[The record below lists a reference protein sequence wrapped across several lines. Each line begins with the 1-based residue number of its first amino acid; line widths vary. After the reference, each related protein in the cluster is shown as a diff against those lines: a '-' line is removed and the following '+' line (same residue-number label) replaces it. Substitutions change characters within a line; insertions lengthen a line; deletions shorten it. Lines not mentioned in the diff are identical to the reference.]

1 MGLLTKQLRWGLLL
15 GLGLPVFMLGIALLN
30 LEFELKEVDK
40 FAGSISPTNKKTGNQ
55 SFKILSKNSIFLFL
69 FFEKNEET

>member
-1 MGLLTKQLRWGLLL
+1 MT
-15 GLGLPVFMLGIALLN
+15 IISIN
-30 LEFELKEVDK
+30 DVDK